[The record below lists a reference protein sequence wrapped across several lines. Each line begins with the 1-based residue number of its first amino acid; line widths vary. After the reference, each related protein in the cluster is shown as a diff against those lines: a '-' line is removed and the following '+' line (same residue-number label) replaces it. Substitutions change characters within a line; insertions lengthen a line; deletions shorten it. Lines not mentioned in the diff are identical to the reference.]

1 MKNTLTLASACA
13 AALSLAIP
21 CAAWADASSGA
32 ASSDDAAKGYI
43 QAFYAAQGNEILSK
57 YDLVI
62 PKDMKY
68 HQELDLKDKIV
79 KAAQDA
85 TAAAGGTKIKEVR
98 LGAPKIFDDGKR
110 ANYTYEVAFE
120 NGKAVKGR
128 VQAEQLQDGKWKIPL
143 EEKQLPPEAKDCL
156 AVFAKNRGRGFIS
169 ASQML
174 GGGGDDEDPSVVK
187 ITVPGFF
194 AYASDT
200 DYSYLMAFPTSDSR
214 VPAED
219 RKYWNFYSS
228 ESTKFKS
235 EDYKEEYQ
243 KSYALLKAYETAG
256 YLKLEEGMV
265 DFDYYDAFSNPKI
278 QKATLAGVKIN
289 FTDKG
294 KKEILSGDKSRYH
307 GLPTLMLMG
316 KTAPEVKGDITMQKG
331 TKGLMSWPDTF
342 TCPISF
348 GLKAPDGVDSKIVA
362 AYLKA
367 CAPFTIP
374 RDTEIRLVWNEKE
387 NAFEKG
393 Y

>member
-1 MKNTLTLASACA
+1 MKNAIFLAAACA
-13 AALSLAIP
+13 AAISLAIP
-21 CAAWADASSGA
+21 CAALADAQSGA
-32 ASSDDAAKGYI
+32 ATDADAIKDFLSSYYAAKGS
-43 QAFYAAQGNEILSK
+43 EILSK
-57 YDLVI
+57 YNLEI
-62 PKDMKY
+62 PKDMNY
-68 HQELDLKDKIV
+68 HKELDLKDKIV
-79 KAAQDA
+79 KGAQDA
-85 TAAAGGTKIKEVR
+85 TAAAGGSKIKEVR
-98 LGAPKIFDDGKR
+98 LGEPKVFDNGTR
-110 ANYTYEVAFE
+110 ANYPYEVAFE
-120 NGKAVKGR
+120 NGKTVKGR
-128 VQAEQLQDGKWKIPL
+128 AQAQKLSDGKWKIPL
-143 EEKQLPPEAKDCL
+143 EEEQVPPEKQDCL
-156 AVFAKNRGRGFIS
+156 KVFTENQGHGFIT

-174 GGGGDDEDPSVVK
+174 GGGDDEDPSVIK
-187 ITVPGFF
+187 INVPGFF

-235 EDYKEEYQ
+235 EEYKEEYQ
-243 KSYALLKAYETAG
+243 KAYALLKAYEAAG

-265 DFDYYDAFSNPKI
+265 NFDYYDAFGNPKI
-278 QKATLAGVKIN
+278 QQATLAGVKIN

-331 TKGLMSWPDTF
+331 TKGLMSRPDTF
-342 TCPISF
+342 TCPITF

-362 AYLKA
+362 DYLKA
-367 CAPFTIP
+367 YAPFKIP